1 VGAQAPPAS
10 LLVRA
15 SNVALAGIIIGILT
29 GGVLLARRNVRVGKG
44 DRKGAIRL
52 AAFVLA
58 ASWLAVLLEGH
69 FVASLVMTSRVV
81 GSLAFPLLVSVV
93 VGVFYLAL
101 EPYVRRFWP
110 RMIVSWVRLLDGR
123 VRDPLVGRDALV
135 GLLVGTAGRLL
146 DQLFQL
152 VSARLGAGAVLLDR
166 IAGPPLMVQLVGLR
180 GIRSSLAGV
189 AGSVV
194 VPLLISLAVL
204 MLLMLCRVILRKQW
218 LAIAAFLVLMTVPGL
233 PSDVDVVPLLVW
245 SALGALL
252 NVIVL
257 FRFGFLP
264 LVVGWSFHMML
275 LSIPMTTD
283 PSAWY
288 AGRTLLVIVVAGV
301 IAAYGIRT
309 ALPNRSAAPI
319 GPAGE

>member
-1 VGAQAPPAS
+1 
-10 LLVRA
+10 VRA
-15 SNVALAGIIIGILT
+15 SNVALAGLIIGILI

-58 ASWLAVLLEGH
+58 AGWLAVLLYGH
-69 FVASLVMTSRVV
+69 FVASIVMTTRVV
-81 GSLAFPLLVSVV
+81 GSLAFPLLVSVL

-123 VRDPLVGRDALV
+123 FRDPLVGRDALL
-135 GLLVGTAGRLL
+135 GLLAGTAGRLL

-166 IAGPPLMVQLVGLR
+166 IAGPPLNVQLVGLR
-180 GIRSSLAGV
+180 GIRSSLGAV
-189 AGSVV
+189 AGCVV
-194 VPLLISLAVL
+194 VPLLVSLGTL
-204 MLLMLCRVILRKQW
+204 MLLLLCRVILRKQW
-218 LAIAAFLVLMTVPGL
+218 LAIAAFLVLTTVPGL

-245 SALGALL
+245 CALVALL
-252 NVIVL
+252 NAIVL
-257 FRFGFLP
+257 FRFGFLT
-264 LVVGWSFHMML
+264 LVVGASFHTML
-275 LSIPMTTD
+275 LCFPMTTD

-288 AGRTLLVIVVAGV
+288 AGRTLLVIVVAGA
-301 IAAYGIRT
+301 IAAYAIRT
-309 ALPNRSAAPI
+309 ALPSRSAQPI
-319 GPAGE
+319 GPAGA